1 MPHARQINV
10 QDERFT
16 GHRAYLLGT
25 VLNRVDATSAGIK
38 ESAWKKK
45 GKLRAQYLISASSA
59 STTARNRA
67 SSSLCSVITSA
78 RPRSSGTSRKHP
90 QPGLKG
96 SNTRQ
101 RRRRA
106 RHYPV
111 NGHLARPTDRGFG
124 R

>member
-25 VLNRVDATSAGIK
+25 VLNRVDATGAGIK

-45 GKLRAQYLISASSA
+45 GKLRAQYLILGILRLHHGAQ
-59 STTARNRA
+59 
-67 SSSLCSVITSA
+67 
-78 RPRSSGTSRKHP
+78 PRQQLTLLRDHISQATLLGTSRKHP